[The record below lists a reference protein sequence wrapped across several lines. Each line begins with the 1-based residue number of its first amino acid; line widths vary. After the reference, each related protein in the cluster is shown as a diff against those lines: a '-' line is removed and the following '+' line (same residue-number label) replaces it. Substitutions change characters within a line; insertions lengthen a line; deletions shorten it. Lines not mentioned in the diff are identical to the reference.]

1 MKILKFKKNKEN
13 NNKYI
18 NKMIINIIKIF
29 KIQMKVNFKNKK
41 NIWRIIFLNK
51 IKKKKINFK
60 QKA

>member
-41 NIWRIIFLNK
+41 NIWRIIFFNK

>member
-18 NKMIINIIKIF
+18 NKMTINIIKIF
-29 KIQMKVNFKNKK
+29 NIQMKVNFKNKK
-41 NIWRIIFLNK
+41 NIWKIIFFNK
-51 IKKKKINFK
+51 IKKKKINFN

>member
-41 NIWRIIFLNK
+41 ISGK
-51 IKKKKINFK
+51 
-60 QKA
+60 